1 MHDIDPNRN
10 SFTTTIPPMG
20 NTKGHAMKTVPVL
33 VSELEPLKA
42 ATQGVNMPMLAASA
56 VQALI
61 THIPTTTSNTPSTP
75 SESA

>member
-1 MHDIDPNRN
+1 MHDIDLNRN

-20 NTKGHAMKTVPVL
+20 NTKGHATKTVTVP
-33 VSELEPLKA
+33 VSELELLKA

>member
-1 MHDIDPNRN
+1 MHDIDLNRN

-33 VSELEPLKA
+33 VSELELLKA
-42 ATQGVNMPMLAASA
+42 ATQGVYMPMLAASA

-75 SESA
+75 PESA